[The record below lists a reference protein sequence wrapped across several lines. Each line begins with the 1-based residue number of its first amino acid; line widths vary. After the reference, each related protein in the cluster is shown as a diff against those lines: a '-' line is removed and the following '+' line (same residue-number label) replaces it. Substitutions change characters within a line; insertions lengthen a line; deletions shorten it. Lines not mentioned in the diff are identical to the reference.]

1 MHDREVDGAGGKAR
15 QVDHRDHDH
24 PPAKVGGIERAP
36 EVKGCCDAG
45 VFGAVNAARH
55 NQGWARPIAVVLI
68 SVDEPYGKPV
78 KISEPAWML
87 NREFNDTLTL
97 LSRPRGE

>member
-1 MHDREVDGAGGKAR
+1 MY
-15 QVDHRDHDH
+15 
-24 PPAKVGGIERAP
+24 
-36 EVKGCCDAG
+36 
-45 VFGAVNAARH
+45 AARH
-55 NQGWARPIAVVLI
+55 NQGWARPIAVVLV